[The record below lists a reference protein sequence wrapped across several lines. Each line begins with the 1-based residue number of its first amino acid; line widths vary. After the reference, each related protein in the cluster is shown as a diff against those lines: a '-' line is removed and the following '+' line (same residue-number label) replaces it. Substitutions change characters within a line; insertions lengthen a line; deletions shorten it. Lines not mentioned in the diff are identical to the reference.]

1 MAEPRTL
8 VDVVERVV
16 TLAHHNPDAAAIVSQ
31 AYGNKAPHIL
41 DGQPNT
47 MIAGVLELGP
57 ALERGLSW
65 NIAPASTLLRS
76 LNHRWATPSDV
87 ARAEWLDR
95 VVEAEQSGATRLD
108 AIRAAG
114 EVPR

>member
-1 MAEPRTL
+1 MTEPRNL
-8 VDVVERVV
+8 ADVVERVV
-16 TLAHHNPDAAAIVSQ
+16 TLAHHNPESTPVCSA

-47 MIAGVLELGP
+47 MIASVLELGA
-57 ALERGLSW
+57 ALERGLAW

-76 LNHRWATPSDV
+76 LNHRWATPADV
-87 ARAEWLDR
+87 ARADWLDR
-95 VVEAEQSGATRLD
+95 VVTAEQSGATRIA

>member
-8 VDVVERVV
+8 ADVVERVV
-16 TLAHHNPDAAAIVSQ
+16 TLAHHNPDAAPVVS
-31 AYGNKAPHIL
+31 AAHGHKAPHIL

-65 NIAPASTLLRS
+65 NVAPASTLLRS
-76 LNHRWATPSDV
+76 LNHRWATPADV

-108 AIRAAG
+108 AIRVAG